1 MQKMQTFFWKETG
14 NRKISKEQKTIT
26 TGKQEC
32 YKVNY
37 FHTEM
42 IS

>member
-1 MQKMQTFFWKETG
+1 MQKFRHFSGKETG

-26 TGKQEC
+26 TRKQK
-32 YKVNY
+32 YNKVNY
-37 FHTEM
+37 FHTEI